1 MNLTHTHKSSI
12 PNHKTITKIT
22 IITIAR
28 MMGGGGQKKSKAQ
41 MMIDA
46 AKADVELQMA
56 PNTQKIGQF

>member
-1 MNLTHTHKSSI
+1 
-12 PNHKTITKIT
+12 
-22 IITIAR
+22 
-28 MMGGGGQKKSKAQ
+28 MMGGSGQKKSKAQ